1 MSKKHPVFHDIVSL
15 KAIFINQLLKSEAK
29 HAMYVGRAKVFPLH
43 RFTPLWWQMLTALT
57 LKSVKIHPWHSASK
71 NQQSPSFSM
80 SRGASYL
87 LSHVSFSGVKTK
99 RRCQTLKK
107 CEMVRKRECHWAL
120 FAEKCFAF
128 YMLCLVKDTRSC
140 LHNVHVVNFSL
151 FIGFWIMCEQS
162 DQTYIY

>member
-107 CEMVRKRECHWAL
+107 CEMVRKRVSLSSLCWEMFCFLHAL
-120 FAEKCFAF
+120 FGERHSFLFA
-128 YMLCLVKDTRSC
+128 
-140 LHNVHVVNFSL
+140 
-151 FIGFWIMCEQS
+151 
-162 DQTYIY
+162 